1 MAFLGPL
8 RLAGS
13 LAKRQQA
20 IDQQIVKVDDAWKA
34 TGHDFRRD
42 CFESW
47 KESQTAAGCL
57 MFAIAYHTALTLYR
71 SPFMGKQTELG
82 QTTLKNL
89 KNVLTSMNTHEWCR
103 RTEHAMTIPAL
114 KEMREFTKKPLS
126 SFNDLP
132 EEEALP
138 CDRSASGLAASGPAP
153 PHAPAAE
160 PVEDDVA
167 GVDDETARFLDE
179 LIGPDTPEVGSP
191 MAQGAVETLLV
202 QADASAVP
210 VAAGL
215 QEAAPESAEPAAD
228 TPTQESKEPEPA
240 GAEPEAPTMKQ
251 QPAGTEPAAEAP
263 PQKDSQG
270 AASGHAAKKPKT
282 DSNVGAAAPTEQ
294 PEDTKTPKKRPRERA
309 PKGAQEAEAP
319 TTKSKR
325 TQKKKDPETK
335 GSPFAKYGAVVQ
347 PFAHAAAVDVE

>member
-1 MAFLGPL
+1 M
-8 RLAGS
+8 
-13 LAKRQQA
+13 
-20 IDQQIVKVDDAWKA
+20 DDAWKA

-57 MFAIAYHTALTLYR
+57 MFAISYFTALTLYR

-103 RTEHAMTIPAL
+103 RTEHAMEIPAL
-114 KEMREFTKKPLS
+114 KEMREFTKKPLL
-126 SFNDLP
+126 SFSDLP
-132 EEEALP
+132 EEEALL
-138 CDRSASGLAASGPAP
+138 CDRSASGLAASGLAP

-160 PVEDDVA
+160 PLEDDGA
-167 GVDDETARFLDE
+167 SADDETARILED
-179 LIGPDTPEVGSP
+179 LIGPDTPEVVSP
-191 MAQGAVETLLV
+191 MALGAEETLLV
-202 QADASAVP
+202 QADASAVA

-215 QEAAPESAEPAAD
+215 QEAALEPAAD
-228 TPTQESKEPEPA
+228 TPTKESKEPEPA
-240 GAEPEAPTMKQ
+240 GAEPEAPMQTP

-294 PEDTKTPKKRPRERA
+294 PEDTKTPMKRPRQRA

-325 TQKKKDPETK
+325 TQKKKDPEAKNNESK
-335 GSPFAKYGAVVQ
+335 GFPFAKYGGVVQ
-347 PFAHAAAVDVE
+347 PFALAAAEDVE